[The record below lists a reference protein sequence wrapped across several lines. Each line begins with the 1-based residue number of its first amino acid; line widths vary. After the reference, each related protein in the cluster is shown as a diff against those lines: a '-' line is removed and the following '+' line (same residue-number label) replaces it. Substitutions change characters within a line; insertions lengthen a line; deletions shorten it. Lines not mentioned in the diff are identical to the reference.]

1 MTANNTPT
9 TDTTKDTTNAPEQ
22 DAQAPSTPE
31 QDPTPQEAP
40 QAGQER
46 PKGNAEAAKYRVRAR
61 EAETALEDLQGRY
74 NALLQSNVEAALP
87 AWMPK
92 AVFNKFETNPTRFLS
107 KDGAVDAKAVQ
118 DRATSLAEEIGL
130 PTHSPLKPDPAQSPA
145 AVETGETSWLDV
157 LRRR

>member
-1 MTANNTPT
+1 MTTTDTPT
-9 TDTTKDTTNAPEQ
+9 TDTAQDTTNAPVQ

-31 QDPTPQEAP
+31 QDPTPQ
-40 QAGQER
+40 AGQER
-46 PKGNAEAAKYRVRAR
+46 SKGNAEAAKYRVRAR

-74 NALLQSNVEAALP
+74 NALLQSNIDAALP
-87 AWMPK
+87 KWMPK

-130 PTHSPLKPDPAQSPA
+130 PTHSPLKPDPAQSA